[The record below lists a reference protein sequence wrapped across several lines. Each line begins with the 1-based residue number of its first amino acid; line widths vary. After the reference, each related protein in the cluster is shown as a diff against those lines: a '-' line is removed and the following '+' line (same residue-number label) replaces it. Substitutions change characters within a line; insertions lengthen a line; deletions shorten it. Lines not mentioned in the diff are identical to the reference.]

1 MTDMPVI
8 AKRTLVGMNLVDLL
22 PVETVGDRARLR
34 LGQDLLALTLAATSS
49 SLGGGDDEMER

>member
-34 LGQDLLALTLAATSS
+34 LGQDLLALTLAATTSP
-49 SLGGGDDEMER
+49 LGGGDDEMER